1 MLLAAARAGPPSWA
15 VRAALLRGRQQG
27 GPLFLE
33 PATEFAQSLDKSAPI
48 WTVGRRAKEHERDG
62 RPLAR
67 LLCPGGK
74 RARDRYAA
82 KKR

>member
-1 MLLAAARAGPPSWA
+1 MDLLLHELRRNLGD
-15 VRAALLRGRQQG
+15 ALRTPFR
-27 GPLFLE
+27 
-33 PATEFAQSLDKSAPI
+33 PAIIDRDGATVSPTEFAQSLDKSTPI
-48 WTVGRRAKEHERDG
+48 WTVGRSVKEHERDG

-67 LLCPGGK
+67 LLCPGGR